1 MVVRWRPQ
9 GASIAEAI
17 GATEDAASGRTA
29 RPGGTDTVSPTP
41 PGSLSGGL
49 TPQHRS
55 LGGLFAV
62 LAAVAGVTAANRA
75 GLLGLGALASSPRNA
90 GEGKVWLLLTS
101 ALVADKPTA
110 ASLLAFA
117 TFAVAVL
124 IACGPRLLWFSAVA
138 GHVGSAVGV
147 YAVIATARAV
157 VPSAFEGVLSLPDY
171 GTSAMIGTWLGV
183 LATVGWMRWPRLG
196 PRLGVVAFCS
206 LSAGVGWL
214 CDSSLT
220 FLDSEHGVAFGI
232 GIGVASGAAW
242 GYPRRVV
249 REWLAMAR
257 GLARRGATVVAR
269 LGLAL
274 RQQQV

>member
-1 MVVRWRPQ
+1 M
-9 GASIAEAI
+9 
-17 GATEDAASGRTA
+17 
-29 RPGGTDTVSPTP
+29 
-41 PGSLSGGL
+41 
-49 TPQHRS
+49 TPQRRS

-62 LAAVAGVTAANRA
+62 FAAVGVVTAANRA
-75 GLLGLGALASSPRNA
+75 GLVDLGALASSPRSA

-101 ALVADKPTA
+101 AFVADKPTA

-117 TFAVAVL
+117 AFAFAVL
-124 IACGPRLLWFSAVA
+124 LACGPRLLWFSAAA
-138 GHVGSAVGV
+138 GHVGSAVAV
-147 YAVIATARAV
+147 YAAIATARAV
-157 VPSAFEGVLSLPDY
+157 IPSAFENVLSLPDY

-183 LATVGWMRWPRLG
+183 LAAVGWMRWPRLA
-196 PRLGVVAFCS
+196 PRLGVVAFCL
-206 LSAGVGWL
+206 LSAMIGWV

-220 FLDSEHGVAFGI
+220 FLDSEHGVAFSI

-249 REWLAMAR
+249 REWLAIAR
-257 GLARRGATVVAR
+257 GLVRRGAAVGAR